1 LTALQT
7 FGSVHRNSANSILS
21 DVLLTL
27 ENEITTVALNYKRIE
42 NVGEFLA
49 GREGN
54 IHYRTDDLGNF
65 TCVLRHRNRLK
76 FGRESNAQKSKEK
89 TFY

>member
-1 LTALQT
+1 
-7 FGSVHRNSANSILS
+7 
-21 DVLLTL
+21 VLLAL
-27 ENEITTVALNYKRIE
+27 ENKITAWALDHQGVK

-65 TCVLRHRNRLK
+65 TCILRHDSRLK
-76 FGRESNAQKSKEK
+76 FGRESNAQKRDIK
-89 TFY
+89 TF